1 MCGRDCSAVSAPPMR
16 AGLTGNP
23 SSNRMTSLWRQRA
36 GFVSLPYSSLL
47 TYPGGAPI
55 RRATEGCSMNSLLTM
70 QTLARAFGTSQSA
83 APCGDAAFQFFG
95 IRGYVSCERERGGAI
110 VFRPSPKRVPSC
122 VHEKH
127 TEYIV
132 SASPQTGLCSKEMI
146 MYGHALRPF
155 LGIVCILS
163 SMAVLTMM
171 PPGNRMSL
179 NHEMSL
185 TGGGSICDGYTSCYA
200 CTPPNCMPTWSSYS
214 GYYCGCSGGADGC
227 ATFGG
232 MRFCTPNKPGT
243 CVDGSGGAACGGAA
257 TKTNLPT
264 TNIGSTT
271 VNQIKIWYCTNAAGE
286 STEVGTCN
294 GTGAASTGCQTC
306 I

>member
-1 MCGRDCSAVSAPPMR
+1 
-16 AGLTGNP
+16 
-23 SSNRMTSLWRQRA
+23 
-36 GFVSLPYSSLL
+36 
-47 TYPGGAPI
+47 
-55 RRATEGCSMNSLLTM
+55 
-70 QTLARAFGTSQSA
+70 
-83 APCGDAAFQFFG
+83 
-95 IRGYVSCERERGGAI
+95 
-110 VFRPSPKRVPSC
+110 
-122 VHEKH
+122 
-127 TEYIV
+127 
-132 SASPQTGLCSKEMI
+132 

-200 CTPPNCMPTWSSYS
+200 CTPPNCMPTWSSWS

-227 ATFGG
+227 AAFGG

-271 VNQIKIWYCTNAAGE
+271 VNQMKIWYCTNAAGE